1 MPPVAVTW
9 MFLKERIMKPYF
21 DIFLNSFFTKQA
33 SILSLVYNSHVG
45 VCSRI
50 CAFTKFSNST
60 IGNYSFIGPHSLINN
75 TSFGSYCSVGMNVK
89 SGLGF
94 HPAKFISTSPVF
106 YKKTSVL
113 KVSFVQDDKFNDY
126 KRTDVG
132 NDVWIGADA
141 LLIDGIKIGH
151 GAIVGAKSVVTKD
164 VPPYAIV
171 AGIPA
176 KIIKFRFDEII
187 VEKLLE
193 LEWWKY
199 DLGLKSEA
207 VAALF
212 NSELTEE
219 LLMKIKENLVN
230 SKK

>member
-1 MPPVAVTW
+1 MNEAN
-9 MFLKERIMKPYF
+9 PYL
-21 DIFLNSFFTKQA
+21 DIIKNILFKQNI
-33 SILSLVYNSHVG
+33 SILSLVYSSNVH
-45 VCSRI
+45 CKARI
-50 CAFTKFSNST
+50 CAFTKFSNSE
-60 IGNYSFIGPHSLINN
+60 IGKFSFVGKNGSINN
-75 TSFGSYCSVGMNVK
+75 TTIGSYCSVGMNVK

-94 HPAKFISTSPVF
+94 HPAKFISTSPLF
-106 YKKTSVL
+106 YKKNSVL
-113 KVSFVQDDKFNDY
+113 NESFVQEDKFNDY
-126 KRTDVG
+126 KRIEVG
-132 NDVWIGADA
+132 SDVWIGADA
-141 LLIDGIKIGH
+141 LLIDGVKVGH

-164 VPPYAIV
+164 VPPYGIV

-176 KIIKFRFDEII
+176 KIIKYRFDENI

-199 DLGLKSEA
+199 DLGPKSEA

-219 LLMKIKENLVN
+219 LLMKIKETLVN